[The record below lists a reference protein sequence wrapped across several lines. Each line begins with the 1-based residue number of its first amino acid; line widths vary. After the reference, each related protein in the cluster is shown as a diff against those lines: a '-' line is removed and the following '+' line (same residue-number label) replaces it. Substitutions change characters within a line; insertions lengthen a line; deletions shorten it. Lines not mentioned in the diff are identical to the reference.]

1 MLVDWSPLALRRV
14 NQIIDHIA
22 KHNVHAAR
30 NWIDQLLNTVEL
42 LNNFPDVVA
51 VWSQQSKP
59 KSGTSGWFISRDLW
73 IDGDWVQVLT
83 VRHGMQR
90 ELRRYRRR

>member
-42 LNNFPDVVA
+42 LERFP
-51 VWSQQSKP
+51 
-59 KSGTSGWFISRDLW
+59 
-73 IDGDWVQVLT
+73 
-83 VRHGMQR
+83 
-90 ELRRYRRR
+90 RRRRRLKTAKQTEIRHVWLVYIA